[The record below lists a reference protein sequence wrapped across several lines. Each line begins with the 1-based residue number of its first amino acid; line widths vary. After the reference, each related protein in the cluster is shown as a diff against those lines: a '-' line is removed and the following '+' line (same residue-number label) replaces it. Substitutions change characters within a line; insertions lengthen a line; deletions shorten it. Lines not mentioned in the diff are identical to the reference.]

1 MGKYAVIVGINYI
14 KNPKAALKGCCND
27 ARIMKGIVES
37 KGFEEENIRLIVDDD
52 EDCPDPSGAEVKKA
66 LEWLTTDRTEDD
78 VIFFHFSGH
87 GTQIP
92 CDGDDVEE
100 DDKDEAIVLEQMFLM
115 ADDDL
120 KMFFCR
126 LPVGCKVTCCTDC
139 CHSGSM
145 LDGEEVSI
153 EGAKDEDSAHSSGT
167 SDGLLSILG
176 GSRDVD
182 VDIDIEDISTSR
194 SLPIDTI
201 ASILSNNLGKDVPPT
216 GNGVNGALSQMFG
229 GDAGKL
235 MVKFALSQ
243 LSGGGNGKSSGT
255 SALASLAQSFLGGG
269 SSAAGNERDNGTSN
283 GGGGKKK
290 LISGLIGGFLGGFGK
305 PERPPQQEQPQKPD
319 NPMAQLLSGGDP
331 ISSLAAMLGG
341 MGLAGEQS
349 VTSSGAPAYKP
360 PSSSTKDV
368 AVLITGCQA
377 HETSADVRPPNGM
390 AFGALTK
397 TLSDVYTENPDISH
411 YELVSK
417 VRQKLSRAKF
427 AQNPCLECSEENA
440 HRRFIC

>member
-14 KNPKAALKGCCND
+14 KNPEAALKGCCND
-27 ARIMKGIVES
+27 ARIMKEIIES
-37 KGFEEENIRLIVDDD
+37 KGFEEEDIRLIVDDD
-52 EDCPDPSGAEVKKA
+52 DDYPDPSGAEVKKA
-66 LEWLTTDRTEDD
+66 LAWLTTDRSEDD
-78 VIFFHFSGH
+78 VIYFHFSGH

-100 DDKDEAIVLEQMFLM
+100 DQKDEAIVLEQMFLM

-120 KMFFCR
+120 KMFFSQLPPGCR
-126 LPVGCKVTCCTDC
+126 VTVTTDC

-145 LDGEEVSI
+145 LDGDQVAI

-167 SDGLLSILG
+167 SDALLSILG

-182 VDIDIEDISTSR
+182 IEEISTAR

-201 ASILSNNLGKDVPPT
+201 ASILSGNLGKDVPPT
-216 GNGVNGALSQMFG
+216 GSGVNGALAQTFG

-243 LSGGGNGKSSGT
+243 LSGGDGKSSGT
-255 SALASLAQSFLGGG
+255 SALASLAQAFLGGG
-269 SSAAGNERDNGTSN
+269 SGGDSGGREGGSTN
-283 GGGGKKK
+283 GGMKTK

-305 PERPPQQEQPQKPD
+305 PDRPPPQEEEKPQQ
-319 NPMAQLLSGGDP
+319 NPMSQLLSGGDP
-331 ISSLAAMLGG
+331 IGSLTGMLGG
-341 MGLAGEQS
+341 LGLEGEQS

-360 PSSSTKDV
+360 PASSTRDV

-377 HETSADVRPPNGM
+377 HETSADVRPPGGE
-390 AFGALTK
+390 AFGAMTK
-397 TLSDVYTENPDISH
+397 TLQSVYNANPECTH
-411 YELVSK
+411 YELVSQI
-417 VRQKLSRAKF
+417 RRELSKGKF
-427 AQNPCLECSEENA
+427 TQNPCLECSDDNA
-440 HRRFIC
+440 HRPFIC